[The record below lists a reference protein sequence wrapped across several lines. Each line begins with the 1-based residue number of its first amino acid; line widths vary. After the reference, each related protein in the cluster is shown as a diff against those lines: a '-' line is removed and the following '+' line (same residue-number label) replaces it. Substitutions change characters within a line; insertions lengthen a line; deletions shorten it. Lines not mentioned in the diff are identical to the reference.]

1 MKTATAKAPIASAAE
16 PALELRNVK
25 YAAFASEETACFS
38 ATLYV
43 DGRKF
48 CGVSNHGTGGPDNF
62 EPLRGGSWADFEAE
76 MLEVAKRINPLAIPR
91 YVATTV
97 ETMTDEAFEEAYA
110 GEYWK
115 RGEHTATEIFEG
127 VVGRLLTDH
136 LIGKDLARAFKRK
149 VLWIKPDG
157 KVWERPHRGR
167 VAETIFAIQKADPA
181 AVVLNNK
188 PLAEAVA
195 LMRDRDEK

>member
-1 MKTATAKAPIASAAE
+1 MKTATAKAPTPSTTE

-25 YAAFASEETACFS
+25 YAAFASDETACFS

-48 CGVSNHGTGGPDNF
+48 CGVSNQGTGGPDNF
-62 EPLRGGSWADFEAE
+62 EPLRGGSWADLEAE
-76 MLEVAKRINPLAIPR
+76 MLAVALRINPLAIPR

-97 ETMTDEAFEEAYA
+97 KAMSDEDFEEAYA

-149 VLWIKPDG
+149 VLFIKPDG

-167 VAETIFAIQKADPA
+167 VAEAIFAIRKGEPA
-181 AVVLNNK
+181 AVILNDK

-195 LMRDRDEK
+195 IMRARDEK